1 MTNELLLKSNDKKVL
16 VKIMIYQ
23 IIYYNN
29 VVRNNSCYSCFEKIN
44 EMQFDIRKS
53 PYGLWHWKCSIQT
66 FLDIWCHFCGTFP
79 ISFSQS
85 YHISQTLL
93 TIISFFKRKF
103 LMLTQNSFKE
113 KIFVL
118 HDVVQKERNTCPL
131 FNLEKLLH
139 STR

>member
-1 MTNELLLKSNDKKVL
+1 MTNECEIEIYLELIV
-16 VKIMIYQ
+16 IEIRIYQ
-23 IIYYNN
+23 IIYLIN
-29 VVRNNSCYSCFEKIN
+29 VVWSTDCYSCFEKIN

-53 PYGLWHWKCSIQT
+53 PYVLWHWKCSIQT

-79 ISFSQS
+79 ISFSLS

-93 TIISFFKRKF
+93 TIISFFKRNF
-103 LMLTQNSFKE
+103 LMLTQNSFSVRKSPSLRHSKKE
-113 KIFVL
+113 
-118 HDVVQKERNTCPL
+118 QNTCPL